1 MRAVVRHGRRPDI
14 AARRRSLRQN
24 IAGSSAATR
33 SEARVYRGQ
42 RVCVVIPCYNVAPH
56 IAGVLSAMP
65 DYVDQVIAVDD
76 GSRDD
81 TLTALDAAGEKRLEV
96 VRHDRNRGVGAAM
109 RSGLARG
116 AQGGANLLVK
126 VDGDGQM
133 DLAELAKLLDA
144 LVDDPRAGYAKG
156 NRLFDQ
162 KALSKMPR
170 LRFIGNFALTFLTKL
185 ASGYWY
191 VVDPQNGYL
200 AIRREIWEHLDPAR
214 ISDGYF
220 FENDMLVCLNILD
233 VPVKDVPIPA
243 RYGDERSYLR
253 VRRVLFPFAFLLIR
267 RTFYRV
273 WAKYMLRDFSPIALF
288 LLTGLPLFIWG
299 VIFGAYQ
306 WWSHAQQGVVTP
318 TGTVIVAVVPLILGF
333 QLLLQA
339 LVLDIQ
345 NSPRTRR

>member
-1 MRAVVRHGRRPDI
+1 M
-14 AARRRSLRQN
+14 
-24 IAGSSAATR
+24 
-33 SEARVYRGQ
+33 YRGQ

-65 DYVDQVIAVDD
+65 EFVDQVIAVDD

-81 TLTALDAAGEKRLEV
+81 TVKLLEATKEPRLEV

-109 RSGLARG
+109 RTGLVRG
-116 AQGGANLLVK
+116 AQKGADLLVK

-133 DLAELAKLLDA
+133 DLAELPKLLDA
-144 LVDDPRAGYAKG
+144 LVDDPRSGYAKG
-156 NRLFDQ
+156 NRLVDQ
-162 KALSKMPR
+162 KALSRMPR
-170 LRFIGNFALTFLTKL
+170 LRVVGNFALTFLTKL

-200 AIRREIWEHLDPAR
+200 AIRRVVWEMLDPAR

-233 VPVKDVPIPA
+233 IPVRDVPIPA

-253 VRRVLFPFAFLLIR
+253 VRRVLFPFAFLLLR

-273 WAKYMLRDFSPIALF
+273 WAKYMLRDFSPVALF

-299 VIFGAYQ
+299 VVFGAYQ
-306 WWSHAQQGVVTP
+306 WWSHLQQGIVTP

>member
-1 MRAVVRHGRRPDI
+1 M
-14 AARRRSLRQN
+14 
-24 IAGSSAATR
+24 
-33 SEARVYRGQ
+33 YRGQ

-56 IAGVLSAMP
+56 IADVLSAMP

-81 TLTALDAAGEKRLEV
+81 TVKTLEAATDKRVELI
-96 VRHDRNRGVGAAM
+96 RHDKNRGVGAAM
-109 RSGLARG
+109 RTGLTRG
-116 AQGGANLLVK
+116 AETGADLLVK

-133 DLAELAKLLDA
+133 DLADLTKLLDA
-144 LVDDPRAGYAKG
+144 LVDDPRYGYAKG
-156 NRLFDQ
+156 NRLIDQ
-162 KALSKMPR
+162 KSLAQMPR

-200 AIRREIWEHLDPAR
+200 AIRRSVWERLDPER
-214 ISDGYF
+214 LSDGYF
-220 FENDMLVCLNILD
+220 FENDMLVGLNILD

-243 RYGDERSYLR
+243 RYGSEQSHLR
-253 VRRVLFPFAFLLIR
+253 VRRVLFPFFFLLIR

-273 WAKYMLRDFSPIALF
+273 YMKYMLRDFSPIALF
-288 LLTGLPLFIWG
+288 LLFGIPLFIWG
-299 VIFGAYQ
+299 VVFGAYQ
-306 WWSHAQQGVVTP
+306 WWSHAQLGIATP

-345 NSPRTRR
+345 DSPR

>member
-1 MRAVVRHGRRPDI
+1 
-14 AARRRSLRQN
+14 
-24 IAGSSAATR
+24 
-33 SEARVYRGQ
+33 
-42 RVCVVIPCYNVAPH
+42 VIPCYNVAPH
-56 IAGVLSAMP
+56 IAGVISAMP
-65 DYVDQVIAVDD
+65 AYVDQVVAVDD

-81 TLTALDAAGEKRLEV
+81 TLKALEAATDKRVEV
-96 VRHDRNRGVGAAM
+96 LRHDRNRGVGAAM
-109 RSGLARG
+109 RTGLARG
-116 AQGGANLLVK
+116 AEVGADLLVK

-133 DLAELAKLLDA
+133 DLADLARLLDA
-144 LVDDPRAGYAKG
+144 LVDDPRCGYAKG
-156 NRLFDQ
+156 NRLVDQ
-162 KALSKMPR
+162 KALSRMPR
-170 LRFIGNFALTFLTKL
+170 MRVIGNFALTFLTKL

-200 AIRREIWEHLDPAR
+200 AIRRVVWELLDPAR
-214 ISDGYF
+214 INDGYF

-233 VPVKDVPIPA
+233 IPVRDVPIPA

-253 VRRVLFPFAFLLIR
+253 VRRVLFPFAFLLLR
-267 RTFYRV
+267 RTLYRV

-288 LLTGLPLFIWG
+288 LLTGIPLFIWG
-299 VIFGAYQ
+299 VVFGAYQ
-306 WWSHAQQGVVTP
+306 WWSHLQQGIATP

>member
-1 MRAVVRHGRRPDI
+1 
-14 AARRRSLRQN
+14 
-24 IAGSSAATR
+24 
-33 SEARVYRGQ
+33 
-42 RVCVVIPCYNVAPH
+42 
-56 IAGVLSAMP
+56 MP

-76 GSRDD
+76 GSRDE
-81 TLTALDAAGEKRLEV
+81 TIKVLEAANDPRLEI

-109 RSGLARG
+109 RTGLARATQKG
-116 AQGGANLLVK
+116 ADILVK

-133 DLAELAKLLDA
+133 DLAELSKLLDA
-144 LVDDPRAGYAKG
+144 LIDEPRNGYAKG

-162 KALSKMPR
+162 KALSRMPR
-170 LRFIGNFALTFLTKL
+170 LRVLGNFALTFLTKL

-191 VVDPQNGYL
+191 VVDPQNGYV
-200 AIRREIWEHLDPAR
+200 AIRRVIWEVLDPSR

-253 VRRVLFPFAFLLIR
+253 VRRVVFPFMFLLLR
-267 RTFYRV
+267 RTLYRIYT
-273 WAKYMLRDFSPIALF
+273 KYMLRDFSPIALF
-288 LLTGLPLFIWG
+288 LITGLPLFLWG

-306 WWSHAQQGVVTP
+306 WWSHLQQGIVTP

>member
-1 MRAVVRHGRRPDI
+1 M
-14 AARRRSLRQN
+14 
-24 IAGSSAATR
+24 
-33 SEARVYRGQ
+33 
-42 RVCVVIPCYNVAPH
+42 IPCYNVAPH
-56 IAGVLSAMP
+56 IAGVISAMP
-65 DYVDQVIAVDD
+65 DYVDQVVAVDD

-81 TLTALDAAGEKRLEV
+81 TLKALEAAKDKRVEVLRHEK
-96 VRHDRNRGVGAAM
+96 NRGVGAAM
-109 RSGLARG
+109 RTGLARG
-116 AQGGANLLVK
+116 AEGGADLLVK

-133 DLAELAKLLDA
+133 DLADLAKLLDA
-144 LVDDPRAGYAKG
+144 LVDDPRSGYAKG

-170 LRFIGNFALTFLTKL
+170 LRVIGNFALTFLTKL

-200 AIRREIWEHLDPAR
+200 AIRRAVWERLDPDR
-214 ISDGYF
+214 INDGYF

-233 VPVKDVPIPA
+233 IPVTDVPIPA

-253 VRRVLFPFAFLLIR
+253 VRRVLFPFAFLLMR

-299 VIFGAYQ
+299 VVFGAYQ
-306 WWSHAQQGVVTP
+306 WWSHLQQGTATP

>member
-1 MRAVVRHGRRPDI
+1 
-14 AARRRSLRQN
+14 
-24 IAGSSAATR
+24 
-33 SEARVYRGQ
+33 VYRGQ
-42 RVCVVIPCYNVAPH
+42 DVCVVIPCYNVAPH

-65 DYVDQVIAVDD
+65 DYVDRVIAVDD

-81 TLTALDAAGEKRLEV
+81 TIKALEAANDKRVEV
-96 VRHDRNRGVGAAM
+96 IRHERNRGVGAAM
-109 RSGLARG
+109 RTGLARG
-116 AQGGANLLVK
+116 AQAGADLLVK

-133 DLAELAKLLDA
+133 DLGDLTKLLDP
-144 LVDDPRAGYAKG
+144 LIDDPRYGYSKG
-156 NRLFDQ
+156 NRLADQ
-162 KALSKMPR
+162 KALSRMPR
-170 LRFIGNFALTFLTKL
+170 LRVIGNFAMTFLTKL

-200 AIRREIWEHLDPAR
+200 AIRRVVWERLDPER

-220 FENDMLVCLNILD
+220 FENDVLVGLNILD
-233 VPVKDVPIPA
+233 IPVKDVPIPA

-253 VRRVLFPFAFLLIR
+253 VRRVLAPFAFLLLR

-273 WAKYMLRDFSPIALF
+273 YMKYMLRDFSPIALF
-288 LLTGLPLFIWG
+288 LLAGLPLFIWG
-299 VIFGAYQ
+299 VVFGAYQ
-306 WWSHAQQGVVTP
+306 WWNHAQQDIATP

-345 NSPRTRR
+345 NSPR

>member
-1 MRAVVRHGRRPDI
+1 M
-14 AARRRSLRQN
+14 
-24 IAGSSAATR
+24 
-33 SEARVYRGQ
+33 YRGQ

-56 IAGVLSAMP
+56 IAGVLSAVP
-65 DYVDQVIAVDD
+65 DYVDQVVAVDD
-76 GSRDD
+76 GSRDETLKTLEAAAD
-81 TLTALDAAGEKRLEV
+81 TRLEV
-96 VRHDRNRGVGAAM
+96 VRHERNRGVGAAM

-116 AQGGANLLVK
+116 AQGGADVLVK

-133 DLAELAKLLDA
+133 DLAELSKLLDA

-170 LRFIGNFALTFLTKL
+170 VRFVGNFALTFLTKL

-200 AIRREIWEHLDPAR
+200 AIRREVWQLLDPER

-288 LLTGLPLFIWG
+288 LLTGLPLFSWG
-299 VIFGAYQ
+299 VVFGAYQ
-306 WWSHAQQGVVTP
+306 WWSHFQQGIVTP

>member
-1 MRAVVRHGRRPDI
+1 M
-14 AARRRSLRQN
+14 
-24 IAGSSAATR
+24 
-33 SEARVYRGQ
+33 YRGQ

-56 IAGVLSAMP
+56 IAAVLAAIP

-81 TLTALDAAGEKRLEV
+81 TIKTLEAATDKRVEV
-96 VRHDRNRGVGAAM
+96 LRHDRNRGVGAAM
-109 RSGLARG
+109 RTGFARG
-116 AQGGANLLVK
+116 AEAGADVLVK
-126 VDGDGQM
+126 VDGDDQM
-133 DLAELAKLLDA
+133 DLAELVKLLDA
-144 LVDDPRAGYAKG
+144 LVDDPRCGYAKG
-156 NRLFDQ
+156 NRLIDQ
-162 KALSKMPR
+162 KALSRMPR
-170 LRFIGNFALTFLTKL
+170 LRVIGNFALTFLTKL

-200 AIRREIWEHLDPAR
+200 AIRRVIWELLDPAR

-220 FENDMLVCLNILD
+220 FENDMLVGLNILD
-233 VPVKDVPIPA
+233 IPVKDVPIPA
-243 RYGDERSYLR
+243 RYGNERSYLR

-267 RTFYRV
+267 RMVYRV
-273 WAKYMLRDFSPIALF
+273 YAKYMLRDFSPIALF
-288 LLTGLPLFIWG
+288 LLAGLPLFIWG
-299 VIFGAYQ
+299 VVFGAYQ
-306 WWSHAQQGVVTP
+306 WWSHAQEGIATP